1 MGKADET
8 VAVEGDIVSK
18 DGLKMSIG
26 ITYALLRDTD
36 GRVRSIIAN
45 LRDITNFRKAQEMQS
60 AFISGVSH
68 ELRTPVALI
77 KGHAATLSRDDV
89 TWDTDFVRE
98 YSTIIEE
105 ESDRLAILIDD
116 LLIASKLQAN
126 QAIEIYFAPVD
137 ITEVSR
143 DVVQRFQVQTSKH
156 QLELNFPDDFPTLQG
171 DSGRLRQVMD
181 NLVGNAIKYSPKGG
195 RIEVGGKFTDEYAV
209 IFVKDEGVG
218 VPQNVQDQI
227 FDRFYR
233 VDDNLRR
240 TTEGTGLGL
249 YLAKAIIEAHDGK
262 IQVESQPQRGSTFY
276 FTLAL

>member
-1 MGKADET
+1 MKQF
-8 VAVEGDIVSK
+8 AVQGDILSR
-18 DGLKMSIG
+18 DGLRMSIG
-26 ITYALLRDTD
+26 ITYALLRDAD

-77 KGHAATLSRDDV
+77 KGHAATLSREDV
-89 TWDTDFVRE
+89 TWDMEFVRE
-98 YSTIIEE
+98 YSNIIEE

-126 QAIEIYFAPVD
+126 QAIEIYFVPID
-137 ITEVSR
+137 IREIAK
-143 DVVQRFQVQTSKH
+143 DVVQRFQVQTTKH
-156 QLELNFPDDFPTLQG
+156 QLELNFPDDFPILQG

-181 NLVGNAIKYSPKGG
+181 NLVSNAIKYSPKGG
-195 RIEVGGKFTDEYAV
+195 RIKVGGKFMEDQAI

-218 VPQNVQDQI
+218 IPQNVQDQI
-227 FDRFYR
+227 FERFYR

-240 TTEGTGLGL
+240 RTEGTGLGL
-249 YLAKAIIEAHDGK
+249 YLARAIVEAHGGK
-262 IQVESQPQRGSTFY
+262 IQVESQPQVGSTFY
-276 FTLAL
+276 FTLPV